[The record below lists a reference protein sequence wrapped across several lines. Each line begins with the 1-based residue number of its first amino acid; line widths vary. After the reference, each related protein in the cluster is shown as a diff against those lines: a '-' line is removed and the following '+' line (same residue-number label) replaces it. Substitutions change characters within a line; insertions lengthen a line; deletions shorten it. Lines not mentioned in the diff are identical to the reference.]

1 MDPRVQ
7 KLALKVLSVHDI
19 IYQRSGGW
27 IGHRIP
33 FAPPNLLLHSVG
45 AKTGK
50 ARTNTLTYA
59 SDGGNYLIVA
69 SNGGAN
75 RYPGWY
81 HNLKANPDVEINVG
95 PKRFPVTARIVLPDD
110 ADYARLWRI
119 ANKNNSDRYDGYQE
133 RTDRPIAVIELSPR

>member
-1 MDPRVQ
+1 MSVLRKAAF
-7 KLALKVLSVHDI
+7 KLLSVHDI
-19 IYQRSGGW
+19 IYQRSGGR

-59 SDGGNYLIVA
+59 QDGANYLIVA
-69 SNGGAN
+69 SNAGGD

-81 HNLKANPDVEINVG
+81 HNVKAHPDVEINVG
-95 PKRFPVTARIVLPDD
+95 PTRIPVIAQVLLPDD
-110 ADYARLWRI
+110 ADYPRLWEI
-119 ANKNNSDRYDGYQE
+119 TNKNNSNRYDSYQE
-133 RTDRPIAVIELSPR
+133 RTDRPIAVIALQPR

>member
-1 MDPRVQ
+1 MSALRKAAF
-7 KLALKVLSVHDI
+7 KLLSVHDV

-45 AKTGK
+45 AKTGQ

-59 SDGGNYLIVA
+59 RDAGNYLIVA
-69 SNGGAN
+69 SNAGAK

-81 HNLKANPDVEINVG
+81 HNLKAHPGVEINVG
-95 PKRFPVTARIVLPDD
+95 PTRLAVTAQIVLPDD
-110 ADYARLWRI
+110 ADYARLWAI
-119 ANKNNSDRYDGYQE
+119 TNKNNSNRYDSYQE
-133 RTDRPIAVIELSPR
+133 RTDRPIAVIVLKPR